1 MFPLKSN
8 LLPWQR
14 CILKSKQGLVRKRWK
29 PATEYQRGRNLSSRA
44 GLHQRPLIPAE
55 HSEVGQLQRLR
66 PCASKERGGR
76 RVKAVSSTAESSSE
90 VKEGKEQEEGCQQQV
105 LQ

>member
-44 GLHQRPLIPAE
+44 GLHQRPLIPAD

-76 RVKAVSSTAESSSE
+76 RVEAESSTAESSSE